1 MTKRTDDI
9 NAYQRAWY
17 AINYKA
23 IKSTNKQMAK
33 KRELYRNHLAETGIR
48 DRSLLK

>member
-17 AINYKA
+17 AKNYK
-23 IKSTNKQMAK
+23 ITLKDKAK
-33 KRELYRNHLAETGIR
+33 KRELYRSHLAENGIR

>member
-9 NAYQRAWY
+9 NAYQRAWRAVHY
-17 AINYKA
+17 NVKA
-23 IKSTNKQMAK
+23 SDKAK
-33 KRELYRNHLAETGIR
+33 KRELYRSHLAATGIR